1 MEKVEKRKMGG
12 DKHEEVK
19 LVHDYIPTYLVNIC
33 SYKNNGKNCCLNLI
47 ILKLWRYISYLLT
60 YLLTYLSVSGT

>member
-19 LVHDYIPTYLVNIC
+19 LVHDYIPTYLINIC
-33 SYKNNGKNCCLNLI
+33 SYKNNCCLN
-47 ILKLWRYISYLLT
+47 
-60 YLLTYLSVSGT
+60 LSVSGT